1 MFLSVVLGHKQDLTD
16 CAENLDKENPSTH
29 AKQRTQYNVN
39 NQVSE
44 LMSYSD
50 LQIRG
55 SIALLLRSTVTLYW
69 RGDGALRSSL
79 VFPPIVSH
87 AQSQSRD
94 LPAN

>member
-1 MFLSVVLGHKQDLTD
+1 MLNSAH
-16 CAENLDKENPSTH
+16 S
-29 AKQRTQYNVN
+29 NVN